1 MAAYKDILVDVP
13 SGEGVHIKSAGVKG
27 EKYVYK
33 YVEYF
38 RNKDGQPRNK
48 ARAIGKLD
56 GASGKMHPNSNYFEL
71 FRIDPTLPD
80 VDIWDYGYTY
90 IILEACSEIGLLDC
104 LVNAFGT
111 RTMDIIAMAAY
122 IIREGGAMDG
132 IDDWQQR
139 NYLPNYKRLLTSQST
154 SKTFAGLTIGQMN
167 TFFTEWVAL
176 VMQSCA
182 VCYDVTSISSYA
194 QNMTSV
200 ERGYNR
206 DGEKLA
212 QFNLGLFCN
221 EGNKIP
227 LYYNRYNGS
236 LTDKT
241 NLSYVLDNAKE
252 VGINRVKMVMDG
264 GFWDEDCL
272 ESLNGLCEAF
282 IVGLPIHLK
291 ESQQILGNC
300 GVGIENYAN
309 KIEVPHT
316 YCIPVET
323 TVWGVSGKAF
333 LYFDALSH
341 AHLVNELSELIDRLS
356 AELSGLK
363 RFPKNRLKRYSTY
376 FNITQVGSGFEYSVD
391 VDKVE
396 KIRKQ
401 KGFYL
406 IFTTDMNATAAE
418 TLQHYR
424 AKDTIEKL
432 FDQIKCD
439 MEGNR
444 IRTHNE
450 NTTDGKVFV
459 TFIACVVRSVLLE
472 KLNKYL
478 TDNSTSLKKALNQM
492 SNIRIISSAKGLRF
506 TKALTK
512 KQKEILKPFGGNTKI
527 LASLG

>member
-1 MAAYKDILVDVP
+1 MATYKDILVDIP
-13 SGEGVHIKSAGVKG
+13 SGDGVHVKTAGAKG

-56 GASGKMHPNSNYFEL
+56 IETGQMRPNSCYFDL
-71 FRIDPTLPD
+71 FRLDPTLLD

-90 IILEACSEIGLLDC
+90 IVLETCKEIRLFDC
-104 LVNAFGT
+104 LVNAFGS
-111 RTMDIIAMAAY
+111 RAMDIIAMAAY

-139 NYLPNYKRLLTSQST
+139 NYLPSYKRLLTSQTT
-154 SKTFAGLTIGQMN
+154 SKTFSSLKIGQTN
-167 TFFTEWVAL
+167 RFFSEWVAL
-176 VMQSCA
+176 VMQSYA

-241 NLSYVLDNAKE
+241 NLSYVLDNAKD
-252 VGINRVKMVMDG
+252 VGIERVKMVMDG

-282 IVGLPIHLK
+282 IVGLPTYLK
-291 ESQQILGNC
+291 ESQEIIDTHGI
-300 GVGIENYAN
+300 GIENYAN
-309 KIEVPHT
+309 KIGVSHT
-316 YCIPVET
+316 YCVPVDT

-341 AHLVNELSELIDRLS
+341 AHLTNEMSELIDRLN
-356 AELSGLK
+356 AELSKLK
-363 RFPKNRLKRYSTY
+363 RFPKNKLKRYSNY
-376 FNITQVGSGFEYSVD
+376 FNITQVDSSFEYSID
-391 VDKVE
+391 VEKVE
-396 KIRKQ
+396 KIRRQ

-406 IFTTDMNATAAE
+406 IFTTDMDATAE
-418 TLQHYR
+418 EVLQHYR

-459 TFIACVVRSVLLE
+459 TFIACVIRSLLLE

-512 KQKEILKPFGGNTKI
+512 KQKEILQLFGGSSKI
-527 LASLG
+527 LTSIG